1 MWKLFKKRK
10 SGDNH
15 VLPPPYFFTYEEV
28 ERMNNEPGSYQFK
41 GDDDGKET
49 ETDGH

>member
-1 MWKLFKKRK
+1 MRFRK
-10 SGDNH
+10 TID
-15 VLPPPYFFTYEEV
+15 PIQPRPIFFSAEEV
-28 ERMNNEPGSYQFK
+28 EQMNKEPGSYQFK